1 MNPGILLSDSFFS
14 LLLIFLDG
22 NYMCLNRLMR
32 LKAKASNASWA
43 WQVLMGPGIYPSQSF
58 SFSILLILL
67 DRNCIYRNW
76 LDQKHDTWAS
86 NAGWAWQVLMG
97 PEILLSGSFSFS
109 FLLLLLDG
117 NCIYINQKHKSK
129 MLANIFRIASSVSTH
144 SSISSI
150 NKKIIIR
157 IWWAMAQQSQ
167 LSWA

>member
-32 LKAKASNASWA
+32 LKAKASNAGWA

-109 FLLLLLDG
+109 FLLILLDG
-117 NCIYINQKHKSK
+117 NCIYINWLGQKHDTW
-129 MLANIFRIASSVSTH
+129 AS
-144 SSISSI
+144 
-150 NKKIIIR
+150 NAG
-157 IWWAMAQQSQ
+157 WAWQVLMGPGI
-167 LSWA
+167 L